1 MAKTYNKD
9 KHFDL
14 DYFRTKGLAFF
25 DTLDFS
31 DVSNEEIKNIID
43 CGVPEVEF
51 YQCIFKDL
59 DLSGTGFNQKLSFTQ
74 CDFSGNT
81 NFEKCVFHKDTS
93 FTHSVFNGIT
103 NFDSIIYE
111 KDLIFSYIR
120 TKPAKDGYF
129 YFRGDADNN
138 RHKQSYVDHLLNF
151 AGAIFETEVS
161 FLNNQFFGD
170 TIFRNA
176 VFRNKFWF
184 TNVDFGLKTNIDA
197 KFDCDGFKD
206 IDMCYRILKDALM
219 RKNYTLQSQ
228 AIERLE
234 EKIRKK
240 QSKESNLLADDKPD
254 IKQSS
259 NLLTT
264 EEAAE
269 YLKLKP
275 NTLERWRT
283 QYPDRLPFV
292 KIGRTV
298 KYRLEDLQAYVSDNR
313 KG

>member
-1 MAKTYNKD
+1 M
-9 KHFDL
+9 
-14 DYFRTKGLAFF
+14 AFF

-31 DVSNEEIKNIID
+31 DISNEEIKAIINY
-43 CGVPEVEF
+43 GFPEVEF

-59 DLSGTGFNQKLSFTQ
+59 DLSGTEFYPKLSFTQ
-74 CDFSGNT
+74 CEFSGNT
-81 NFEKCVFHKDTS
+81 NFEKCVFHNYTS
-93 FTHSVFNGIT
+93 FAHSVFNGIT
-103 NFDSIIYE
+103 NFNNVIYD
-111 KDLIFSYIR
+111 KDLSFQHIH
-120 TKPAKDGYF
+120 TKPAKGGYF
-129 YFRGDADNN
+129 YFRGDEVRTRAKYSLHNI
-138 RHKQSYVDHLLNF
+138 NF
-151 AGAIFETEVS
+151 QYANFETEVS
-161 FLNNQFFGD
+161 FLGNQFLGHTFFNG
-170 TIFRNA
+170 A
-176 VFRNKFWF
+176 KFRNKFWF
-184 TNVDFGLKTNIDA
+184 TDVDFGSKVDINV

-206 IDMCYRILKDALM
+206 IDMCFRILKDALM
-219 RKNYTLQSQ
+219 RKNYTLQSR

-234 EKIRKK
+234 EKIRQK
-240 QSKESNLLADDKPD
+240 QSRESNLLDDKPE

-298 KYRLEDLQAYVSDNR
+298 KYRLEDLQAFISGNR
-313 KG
+313 HGS

>member
-9 KHFDL
+9 KHFDA

-31 DVSNEEIKNIID
+31 DVNNEEIKAIINY
-43 CGVPEVEF
+43 GFPEVEF

-59 DLSGTGFNQKLSFTQ
+59 DLSGTEFHPKLSFTQ
-74 CDFSGNT
+74 CEFSGNT
-81 NFEKCVFHKDTS
+81 SFEKCVFHNHTS
-93 FTHSVFNGIT
+93 FAHSVFNGIT
-103 NFDSIIYE
+103 NFNNVIYDKNLE
-111 KDLIFSYIR
+111 FTCIH
-120 TKPAKDGYF
+120 TKPAKGGYF
-129 YFRGDADNN
+129 YFRGDEIRTD
-138 RHKQSYVDHLLNF
+138 KDYDHHNIAF
-151 AGAIFETEVS
+151 NGAVFETEVS
-161 FLNNQFFGD
+161 FLDNQFLGNSDFYH
-170 TIFRNA
+170 A
-176 VFRNKFWF
+176 VFKNKFWF
-184 TNVDFGLKTNIDA
+184 TNVDFGLKTNIDV

-219 RKNYTLQSQ
+219 RKNYTLQSR

-234 EKIRKK
+234 EKIRQK
-240 QSKESNLLADDKPD
+240 QSRESNLLDDKPG

-313 KG
+313 KS